1 MRSFLGFAQP
11 NSVPAWTLRMLAADL
26 NPIPKQAGPSCYLFQ
41 FCFVLFLFFNKNG
54 FGPSGAFFLLFFFEK
69 FGTCLL

>member
-11 NSVPAWTLRMLAADL
+11 NSVPVWTLRMLAADL

-41 FCFVLFLFFNKNG
+41 FCFVLFCFYFSTKMGLDHLVLSF
-54 FGPSGAFFLLFFFEK
+54 
-69 FGTCLL
+69 